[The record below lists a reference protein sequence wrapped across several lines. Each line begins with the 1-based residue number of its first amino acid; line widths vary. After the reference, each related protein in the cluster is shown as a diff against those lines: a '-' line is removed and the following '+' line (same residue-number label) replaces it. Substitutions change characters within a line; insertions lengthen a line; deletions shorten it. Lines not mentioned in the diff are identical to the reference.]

1 MVEMH
6 NKKQHKSTRKGRP
19 EKDIYYL
26 NIAKA
31 VAQRSPC
38 IRRKFGAIIVREDA
52 IISTGYNGPARGS
65 VNCDEVGCLKE
76 IMNLPS
82 YTGYDYCPA
91 VHAEENALLNAA
103 RQGSKAMGGIL
114 YLYGEKLDGN
124 IVEEGRPCDRCKR
137 ALINAGIKQVITL
150 KPDGNIKK
158 YKVSDWAKE
167 DEKNYLKKLKEEQ
180 ASTLK

>member
-1 MVEMH
+1 MDRV
-6 NKKQHKSTRKGRP
+6 RP
-19 EKDIYYL
+19 DKDRYYL

-38 IRRKFGAIIVREDA
+38 IRRQFGAIIVKEDA
-52 IISTGYNGPARGS
+52 IVSTGYNGPARGS
-65 VNCDEVGCLKE
+65 INCNEVGCLKD

-82 YTGYDYCPA
+82 YSGYDYCPA

-103 RQGSKAMGGIL
+103 RQGSSVLDGIL
-114 YLYGEKLDGN
+114 YLYGQKLDGN

-137 ALINAGIKQVITL
+137 ALINAGIKQVVTL

-167 DEKNYLKKLKEEQ
+167 DANNYLEKLEEEKARKK
-180 ASTLK
+180 